1 MCVLIF
7 RSGRPVSFMVVF
19 NTPSP
24 LSKISWVN
32 RLHLSKIAQ
41 SEKSVYISLL
51 CCDDTEI
58 ITNQSVIRQL
68 LERQLSEMRS
78 FREDDHVSVSTGEEN
93 TPGWVCTEDDG
104 KTKPPLWCPLLAY
117 RMPII
122 SAKDNQ
128 KVSSNYYG
136 RHEWNYGI
144 HSRKILKSV
153 V

>member
-1 MCVLIF
+1 MLF
-7 RSGRPVSFMVVF
+7 RS
-19 NTPSP
+19 
-24 LSKISWVN
+24 VN

-41 SEKSVYISLL
+41 SEKSVDISLL
-51 CCDDTEI
+51 CCGDEEI
-58 ITNQSVIRQL
+58 MTNQSVMRQF

-78 FREDDHVSVSTGEEN
+78 FRKGDHVSVSTGEEN

-128 KVSSNYYG
+128 KVSSIYYG
-136 RHEWNYGI
+136 RQEWNYGM
-144 HSRKILKSV
+144 HSKKRLKRV